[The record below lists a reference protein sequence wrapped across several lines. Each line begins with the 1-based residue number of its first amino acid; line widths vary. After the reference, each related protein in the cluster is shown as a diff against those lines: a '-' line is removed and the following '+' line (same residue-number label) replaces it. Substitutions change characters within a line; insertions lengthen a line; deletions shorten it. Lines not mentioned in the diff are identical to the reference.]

1 MGNFRYEWNDFSGG
15 YYIGPSAINQPK
27 NTWTGTNVVLTDDDA
42 SIVPTNAVYE
52 YTLTGTDTT
61 GGYIQLPGTVAGTSP
76 GTPTYFN
83 NTIIIPFIE
92 YQNVGNPSGCLYLID
107 VVTQVVTKVT
117 VVTAP
122 SASFGFSPYEPVCI
136 KVDGSSATD
145 FYIYVA
151 FGGSSYYRVR
161 KSTLAITTVTPSG
174 GAAMASIT
182 GLAVWGARLIL
193 WSANDDRIVFSNA
206 LDFTTVSSE
215 NYVQIGYSEDRVMLV
230 MPRQFDLIV
239 CKQGGFYSVT
249 GVLGTSTAV
258 RQLNDTTG
266 FAPDRPALALQFN
279 NTIYFLD
286 RPGTGPYANLYQL
299 SGTRIDPAAF
309 IRFNNQDT
317 SPLNIAKTNSSM
329 VISTVDTELDGNNN
343 QYKLFI
349 ANKLNRWHQ
358 ITGTRLLP
366 GPPAGP
372 VAVWCVGSISAR
384 SSRNNTAFD
393 DLIYIV
399 EYDNVTTKQFAVAAY
414 WPNTVYPGGTDALLS
429 LAGNRSTG
437 TLILEDVKTTEPT
450 KITSV
455 WVEAELLQINQST
468 FTGNASIT
476 CTVNNNSQ
484 DWTDFNGSA
493 TTPSSTSGTFTAAF
507 NTFPNQNDWQSKIGV
522 IKFNTDSMG
531 YGYANEISFTFAGL
545 KIRRVWAEGTT
556 R

>member
-42 SIVPTNAVYE
+42 SVVPTNAVYE

-61 GGYIQLPGTVAGTSP
+61 GGYIAPASVIAQQLGR
-76 GTPTYFN
+76 PTYFN
-83 NTIIIPFIE
+83 NTLVIPVIE
-92 YQNVGNPSGCLYLID
+92 FYAVGNPAAFVYLID
-107 VVTQVVTKVT
+107 VVTQIVTKVS
-117 VVTAP
+117 VVSGPYGTT
-122 SASFGFSPYEPVCI
+122 FGFAPYEPVCV
-136 KVDGSSATD
+136 KVDGTSATD
-145 FYIYVA
+145 FYIYVT
-151 FGGSSYYRVR
+151 FGGPSYYRIR
-161 KSTLAITTVTPSG
+161 KSTLAVTTVTPAG
-174 GAAMASIT
+174 GAAMANIT
-182 GLAVWGARLIL
+182 GLVVWGARLIM
-193 WSANDDRIVFSNA
+193 WSANDDRIIFSNA
-206 LDFTTVSSE
+206 LDFTTVSTE
-215 NYVQIGYSEDRVMLV
+215 NYVQIGYSEDRIMIV

-266 FAPDRPALALQFN
+266 FAPDKAALALQFN

-286 RPGTGPYANLYQL
+286 QPGSGPYANLYQL
-299 SGTRIDPAAF
+299 SGTRVDPAAF
-309 IRFNNQDT
+309 IRFTSQDT
-317 SPLNIAKTNSSM
+317 LPVNLAKTNSSM
-329 VISTVDTELDGNNN
+329 VISTVDNEASLANS
-343 QYKLFI
+343 QYKIFI

-358 ITGTRLLP
+358 ITGPRLLP
-366 GPPAGP
+366 EAGGTVNIYCANSP
-372 VAVWCVGSISAR
+372 SAR
-384 SSRNNTAFD
+384 SSRNNVAYD

-399 EYDNVTTKQFAVAAY
+399 EHDVDSKRLAVAAY
-414 WPNTVYPGGTDALLS
+414 WPNTVYPGGTDGYLS
-429 LAGNRSTG
+429 LVGNRSTG

-455 WVEAELLQINQST
+455 WVEAELLQIATST

-507 NTFPNQNDWQSKIGV
+507 NTFPSQLDWQSKIGV

>member
-1 MGNFRYEWNDFSGG
+1 VGNFRYEWNDFSGG
-15 YYIGPSAINQPK
+15 YYVGPSAINQPK

-42 SIVPTNAVYE
+42 SVVPTNAVYE

-61 GGYIQLPGTVAGTSP
+61 GGYIQAPGTVVSQTL

-92 YQNVGNPSGCLYLID
+92 YLAVGNPSGCLYLID
-107 VVTQVVTKVT
+107 AVTQIVTKVT
-117 VVTAP
+117 VVTA
-122 SASFGFSPYEPVCI
+122 SAASFGFSPYEPVCV
-136 KVDGSSATD
+136 KVDGTSATD
-145 FYIYVA
+145 FYIYVT

-174 GAAMASIT
+174 GAAMTSIS
-182 GLAVWGARLIL
+182 GLTVWGARLIL
-193 WSANDDRIVFSNA
+193 WSMSDDRIIFSNA

-215 NYVQIGYSEDRVMLV
+215 NYVQIGYSEDRVIRVLS
-230 MPRQFDLIV
+230 RQFDLIV

-266 FAPDRPALALQFN
+266 FAPDRGALALQFN
-279 NTIYFLD
+279 NTVYFLD
-286 RPGTGPYANLYQL
+286 IPGAGPYANLYQL

-309 IRFNNQDT
+309 IRFNSQDT
-317 SPLNIAKTNSSM
+317 NPINIAKSNSSM
-329 VISTVDTELDGNNN
+329 VISTVDNELLLANN
-343 QYKLFI
+343 QYKIFV

-358 ITGTRLLP
+358 ITGTRFLP
-366 GPPAGP
+366 EAGGAINIYCATSP
-372 VAVWCVGSISAR
+372 SAR
-384 SSRNNTAFD
+384 SSRNNVAYD

-399 EYDNVTTKQFAVAAY
+399 EHDFDGKKIAVAAY
-414 WPNTVYPGGTDALLS
+414 WPNTVYPGGTNALLS
-429 LAGNRSTG
+429 LVGNRSTG